1 MILKS
6 LLFTILTFLIVG
18 LIVGSTYGYDK
29 LHGYVKWRWNIDIT
43 PWVIMTGIFLV
54 TWLIFFVIVRGGGF

>member
-6 LLFTILTFLIVG
+6 LLLTIVTFLIVG
-18 LIVGSTYGYDK
+18 LIVWSTYGYDK

-43 PWVIMTGIFLV
+43 PWVIMAGIFLV
-54 TWLIFFVIVRGGGF
+54 TWLIFFVVVRGGCF